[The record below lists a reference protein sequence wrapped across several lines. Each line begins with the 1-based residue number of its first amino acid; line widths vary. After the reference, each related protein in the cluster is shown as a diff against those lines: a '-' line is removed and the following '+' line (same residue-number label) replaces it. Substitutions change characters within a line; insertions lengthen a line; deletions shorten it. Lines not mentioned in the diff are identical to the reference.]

1 MRCARVRLSRRRSRA
16 RFAPTS
22 RWRYS
27 SASAPTRCSACG
39 GPIRWQRLVGAD
51 ENSNRDV
58 GVVING
64 LDEIR
69 RRHGSAVLGVAHP
82 GHDDKGR
89 ERGASALPAAADC
102 RVMVS
107 GSKALATDLTAVK
120 IKDYDS
126 ADRITLHLE
135 PVKRS
140 LVVARVSTLREAKE
154 DAWTDRIAAFLRAS
168 PSSSQAAV
176 EKALGG
182 NHDDLRDSL
191 NRMVAS
197 GDVLASGAPTAGHP
211 PGGATELCATVDPL
225 DAGGTLVRGL
235 AGRCPR
241 AA

>member
-1 MRCARVRLSRRRSRA
+1 M
-16 RFAPTS
+16 
-22 RWRYS
+22 
-27 SASAPTRCSACG
+27 
-39 GPIRWQRLVGAD
+39 
-51 ENSNRDV
+51 
-58 GVVING
+58 
-64 LDEIR
+64 
-69 RRHGSAVLGVAHP
+69 
-82 GHDDKGR
+82 
-89 ERGASALPAAADC
+89 
-102 RVMVS
+102 
-107 GSKALATDLTAVK
+107 K

-168 PSSSQAAV
+168 PSSSRAAV

-191 NRMVAS
+191 NRMVALKVMCS
-197 GDVLASGAPTAGHP
+197 QVVRRLQGTLPAALTK
-211 PGGATELCATVDPL
+211 LCATVDPL